1 MTDQPTP
8 VDIKPTRKT
17 FFDRA
22 SIVWVIPVFALAI
35 ALSVAWQAYTS
46 RGPLIEIEFQNG
58 AGIAAKK
65 TELRYRDVTVGVV
78 EDVQF
83 APDLA
88 AVVAYVRLKKDIAPY
103 VDVASS
109 FWVVRPEVSASGVT
123 GLDTVLSGVYIEGSW
138 DSTASVKGTRFKG
151 LVDPPLSSQGKE
163 GLEIAVRSTNG
174 GSLTDNSPITF
185 RGIEVGRI
193 GKARISVKGNYAIA
207 EAIIYDPHSQLI
219 TPSTRFWDTSGFT
232 FSVGASGAKLDFSSL
247 ATLVGGGVTFDT
259 FVSDGTPV
267 TSGTVFEIFADKAT
281 ARNNLFVG
289 AEVET
294 VEVRVVFESNVS
306 GLSVDAPVEINGLK
320 IGKVQSVSGIIDSKT
335 FGDNRVRLNAV
346 LSIQP
351 ARLGLQGE
359 ASPEAALEFL
369 SRRVQE
375 GLRARLASASLLT
388 GGLKIELVQVDN
400 APQAVMLTGEGTV
413 PVIPATKSEIT
424 DATSTVEG
432 VLDRIN
438 KLPIEQLL
446 NSAIDF
452 LDSAE
457 AMASDDS
464 LREIPKEVS
473 NTLVEVR
480 NFVSS
485 KDIQNIPISLN
496 AAIVR
501 FETLLAEVEKEKL
514 ATQLVAA
521 VDAAADAANSV
532 TESVKG
538 VPALVAQIEAVA
550 ARAEELPLEDLTV
563 QLTRLTTSA
572 DAFLSSDATR
582 ALPQELGTALTE
594 ISAILSELREGG
606 SVTNVNATLDSA
618 RQAADAVATSTKDF
632 PGLVDSI
639 KRILNEASAT
649 ITGYDSGQVLSR
661 DAQETLRDI
670 SKAADALT
678 SLARMLE
685 RNPSA
690 LIRGR

>member
-1 MTDQPTP
+1 MNDRPPP
-8 VDIKPTRKT
+8 VAIKPARKS

-22 SIVWVIPVFALAI
+22 SIVWVIPLAALVVS
-35 ALSVAWQAYTS
+35 LGVAWQAYDS
-46 RGPLIEIEFQNG
+46 RGPLIEIAFQNG

-78 EDVQF
+78 EGIEF

-88 AVVAYVRLKKDIAPY
+88 AVIVSVRLHKEIAPF
-103 VDVASS
+103 VDVASN

-138 DSTASVKGTRFKG
+138 DSTISARGTKFKG
-151 LVDPPLSSQGKE
+151 LVDPPLSQQGKE
-163 GLEIAVRSTNG
+163 GLEIAVRSTSG

-193 GKARISVKGNYAIA
+193 GKARISVEGSYAIA

-232 FSVGASGAKLDFSSL
+232 FSVGASGAKIDFSSL
-247 ATLVGGGVTFDT
+247 ATLLGGGVTFDT
-259 FVSDGTPV
+259 FVSDGSPV
-267 TSGTVFEIFADKAT
+267 ASGTVFEVFTDKAT

-294 VEVRVVFESNVS
+294 VEMRVVFEENIS
-306 GLSVDAPVEINGLK
+306 GLAVDAPVEINGLK
-320 IGKVQSVSGIIDSKT
+320 IGKVQSVSGIIDAKT

-359 ASPEAALEFL
+359 ASPKTALEFL

-375 GLRARLASASLLT
+375 GLRARLASTSILT
-388 GGLKIELVQVDN
+388 GGLKIELLQVDN
-400 APQAVMLTGEGTV
+400 APKAVMLTGEGIV

-424 DATSTVEG
+424 DAAGTVEG

-446 NSAIDF
+446 HSAIDF

-457 AMASDDS
+457 AVASDGN

-473 NTLVEVR
+473 DTLIEVR

-485 KDIQNIPISLN
+485 KDIQNIPVSLN

-521 VDAAADAANSV
+521 VDAAAAAANSV

-550 ARAEELPLEDLTV
+550 VRAEELPLEDLTI
-563 QLTRLTTSA
+563 QLTRLTESA
-572 DAFLSSDATR
+572 DEFISSDATR
-582 ALPQELGTALTE
+582 ALPQELGAALTE
-594 ISAILSELREGG
+594 ISTILNELREGG

-618 RQAADAVATSTKDF
+618 RQAADAVATSTKDL
-632 PGLVDSI
+632 PALVDSI

-649 ITGYDSGQVLSR
+649 IAGYNSGKVLSR

-670 SKAADALT
+670 SKAAAAMT